1 MGSVPGPGRSPGV
14 GNVIP
19 LQYSCLE
26 NPMDRGAWWATVHR
40 VAKSQT
46 LLKRPSTAQLFSKT
60 SRPNSKPHHTPQAL
74 IKECILKESSL
85 KQSPKDQL
93 KKGVLGNER
102 AGGKPCHPFI
112 P

>member
-1 MGSVPGPGRSPGV
+1 
-14 GNVIP
+14 
-19 LQYSCLE
+19 
-26 NPMDRGAWWATVHR
+26 MDRGAWWATVHR

-102 AGGKPCHPFI
+102 AGGKPCHPLI